1 MHMDASILS
10 RNAPGAESR
19 VPPSMAGT
27 VRNDELFAAMAQS
40 NSELGEVDASPDS
53 AQAVDEPFDDRDVD
67 DDEEE
72 DESEAVRASRRRVT
86 PARPSESKSGRDLQ
100 MPQSRTNR
108 YALAER
114 GVLQV
119 GDIVGGKYRVER
131 VVGRRGSGVIV
142 EARHLELGQMVTIR
156 HPPREVRARPRT
168 VARFLRDSRSACQI
182 QSEHAAR
189 ILDVGR
195 LDSGVPYLVMEG
207 LDGWDLQE
215 VLRVRGPLPVEDAVD
230 YIVQASEAIAEAHG
244 LGLMHGSICLSNLI
258 LTRRIDGSAL
268 VKVLDFGVPD
278 VLQAVPFLEIA
289 SVDADSN
296 SLMSALRF
304 LSPEQIRCVDDVD
317 LRADV
322 WGLGAVL
329 HELLIGAPAFFGTSP
344 GGLLA
349 AIAADPPQATGAVL
363 RGVPPEVVAILL
375 RSLAKDR
382 NARFQSVAELV
393 QALRPYAPAESIRTV
408 ERVSRMSIPSRPPPL
423 PASHGPVSRPSLPRQ
438 LPNSPSMK
446 VGNWSSSP
454 WLAAAGVVG
463 GLIGAFL
470 AIGTE
475 RLHALSGAREPAPT
489 EKTAVWD
496 PAAKP
501 AIAPPTPV
509 DTPAA
514 APKAPVPS
522 ATAVVAAAPAV
533 QPRMRP
539 RPQPVAA
546 DEPPA
551 KNASTAS
558 SEKTAPASSAASKST
573 VAASVPTK
581 KDLFDDTR

>member
-1 MHMDASILS
+1 
-10 RNAPGAESR
+10 
-19 VPPSMAGT
+19 MAGT

-40 NSELGEVDASPDS
+40 NPDLAEPEPS
-53 AQAVDEPFDDRDVD
+53 ANGSDGTDGAFDDQDVD
-67 DDEEE
+67 DDE
-72 DESEAVRASRRRVT
+72 DDVEAEAIQASRRRVAQQRQ
-86 PARPSESKSGRDLQ
+86 PESKSNRELQ
-100 MPQSRTNR
+100 APRSRTSR

-142 EARHLELGQMVTIR
+142 EGRHLELGQMVTIR

-168 VARFLRDSRSACQI
+168 VARFLRDSRAACQI

-258 LTRRIDGSAL
+258 LTRRIDGTAL
-268 VKVLDFGVPD
+268 IKVIDFGVPD
-278 VLQAVPFLEIA
+278 VLQAAPFMEIA
-289 SVDADSN
+289 AADSESS
-296 SLMSALRF
+296 SLMSSLRF
-304 LSPEQIRCVDDVD
+304 LSPEQIRCTDDVD

-363 RGVPPEVVAILL
+363 RGVPPEIVAILL
-375 RSLAKDR
+375 RSLSKDR

-393 QALRPYAPAESIRTV
+393 QALRPFTPAESMRTV

-423 PASHGPVSRPSLPRQ
+423 PASQGRASLLSASRAFPVGPPPKKSAIP
-438 LPNSPSMK
+438 
-446 VGNWSSSP
+446 GSSST

-475 RLHALSGAREPAPT
+475 RGLRSAREPAPA
-489 EKTAVWD
+489 EKIAASEPIAKPVASAVAVPAAPQD
-496 PAAKP
+496 PA
-501 AIAPPTPV
+501 V
-509 DTPAA
+509 A
-514 APKAPVPS
+514 APKANAPAPS
-522 ATAVVAAAPAV
+522 APVAVGAALAPLQPRLRPKPQIMPASATDEPATVKNAAAAS
-533 QPRMRP
+533 
-539 RPQPVAA
+539 
-546 DEPPA
+546 A
-551 KNASTAS
+551 KNAAPTSSAS
-558 SEKTAPASSAASKST
+558 SKGTVASSGAQ
-573 VAASVPTK
+573 PK

>member
-1 MHMDASILS
+1 
-10 RNAPGAESR
+10 
-19 VPPSMAGT
+19 MAGT

-40 NSELGEVDASPDS
+40 NPDHAEADLSANGPSRSGET
-53 AQAVDEPFDDRDVD
+53 FDDRDVD
-67 DDEEE
+67 DDDE
-72 DESEAVRASRRRVT
+72 DEAEAETEAMRANGRRVT
-86 PARPSESKSGRDLQ
+86 QHRQSERRSARELQ
-100 MPQSRTNR
+100 APQSRNSR
-108 YALAER
+108 YALVER

-119 GDIVGGKYRVER
+119 GDIIGDKYRVER

-142 EARHLELGQMVTIR
+142 EGRHLELGQMVTIR
-156 HPPREVRARPRT
+156 HPPRDVRARPRT
-168 VARFLRDSRSACQI
+168 VARFLRDSRAACQI

-244 LGLMHGSICLSNLI
+244 LGLVHGSICLSNLI

-278 VLQAVPFLEIA
+278 VLQAVPFTEIA
-289 SVDADSN
+289 SAEADSS

-304 LSPEQIRCVDDVD
+304 LSPEQIRCADDVD

-322 WGLGAVL
+322 WALGAVL

-349 AIAADPPQATGAVL
+349 AIAADPPQAIGAVL
-363 RGVPPEVVAILL
+363 RGVPPEVLAILL

-382 NARFQSVAELV
+382 NARFQSVGELV
-393 QALRPYAPAESIRTV
+393 HALRPYTPADSLRTV
-408 ERVSRMSIPSRPPPL
+408 ERVSRMSVPSRPPPL
-423 PASHGPVSRPSLPRQ
+423 PPSQDPVALLSVSKPAQGTPSKKIATP
-438 LPNSPSMK
+438 
-446 VGNWSSSP
+446 GSSSP

-463 GLIGAFL
+463 GLIGAVL

-475 RLHALSGAREPAPT
+475 RMHLRSSARA
-489 EKTAVWD
+489 EKTA
-496 PAAKP
+496 AAEP
-501 AIAPPTPV
+501 
-509 DTPAA
+509 
-514 APKAPVPS
+514 
-522 ATAVVAAAPAV
+522 VAAAATIPVATQEPSAAASKASAAVSSATPAV
-533 QPRMRP
+533 VVAPLPPRRP
-539 RPQPVAA
+539 KPQI
-546 DEPPA
+546 
-551 KNASTAS
+551 
-558 SEKTAPASSAASKST
+558 APASVVDGPAVESATTAPVNNAAPPASASSKGTAVSSAAQ
-573 VAASVPTK
+573 PK